1 MELQHLRGLADPD
14 TAAENRIGTM
24 ILFAKYIS
32 EGARD
37 RGFRVE
43 TVDGTK
49 TPEEVARTVA
59 EHFGIIGG
67 GLE

>member
-1 MELQHLRGLADPD
+1 
-14 TAAENRIGTM
+14 M

-49 TPEEVARTVA
+49 TPEEVARIVA
-59 EHFGIIGG
+59 EHFGLLGG
-67 GLE
+67 GSEGEL